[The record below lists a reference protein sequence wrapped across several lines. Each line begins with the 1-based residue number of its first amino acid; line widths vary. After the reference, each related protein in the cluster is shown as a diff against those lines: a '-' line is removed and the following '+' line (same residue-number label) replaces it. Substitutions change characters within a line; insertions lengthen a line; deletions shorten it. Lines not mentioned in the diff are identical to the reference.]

1 MATIKKISGL
11 SSVGTPGSTDK
22 LLVEDSSGNLKYT
35 TVGAVNNHTHSYAG
49 SASAGGPANDF
60 VAGLGS
66 DNVDRYVYFAYN
78 DETYNNSN
86 ASSITKGK
94 AVVDSEFK
102 YNPSTNTL
110 TVGTVKGNLSG
121 NATSSSSVAA
131 SSQLTS
137 ATAVDG
143 FLEGNK
149 LKYAT
154 FTGYSDI
161 GFASNDGMIVS
172 IPWSS
177 SSYGFQLAFDDSAE
191 GLIKIRGKSS
201 TWGNW
206 KKLWKEGDSITAPS
220 ITATNGFTGDLTGD
234 VTGNASTT
242 SLSNGTTDAS
252 RYVIFQDAQNSTSK
266 LTACYDADFKY
277 NPVSNLMNVGSVQL
291 NSKVTLQYN
300 SSTES
305 LDFVFA

>member
-11 SSVGTPGSTDK
+11 SSVTTPGSTDK

-35 TVGAVNNHTHSYAG
+35 TVGGVNNHTHSYAG
-49 SASAGGPANDF
+49 SASAGG
-60 VAGLGS
+60 S
-66 DNVDRYVYFAYN
+66 
-78 DETYNNSN
+78 
-86 ASSITKGK
+86 
-94 AVVDSEFK
+94 
-102 YNPSTNTL
+102 
-110 TVGTVKGNLSG
+110 
-121 NATSSSSVAA
+121 ATSSLSIAA

-154 FTGYSDI
+154 FTGYSDL

-191 GLIKIRGKSS
+191 GLIKVRGKSS

-220 ITATNGFTGDLTGD
+220 ITATNGFTGNLTGD
-234 VTGNASTT
+234 VTGNASTV

-252 RYVIFQDAQNSTSK
+252 RFIIFQDSNNSTST
-266 LTACYDADFKY
+266 LTACYDVDFKY
-277 NPVSNLMNVGSVQL
+277 NPISNLMNVGSVQL

>member
-11 SSVGTPGSTDK
+11 SSVTTPGSTDK
-22 LLVEDSSGNLKYT
+22 LLVEDSNGNLKYT
-35 TVGAVNNHTHSYAG
+35 TVGAVNNQS
-49 SASAGGPANDF
+49 
-60 VAGLGS
+60 
-66 DNVDRYVYFAYN
+66 
-78 DETYNNSN
+78 
-86 ASSITKGK
+86 SSI
-94 AVVDSEFK
+94 
-102 YNPSTNTL
+102 
-110 TVGTVKGNLSG
+110 
-121 NATSSSSVAA
+121 AA

-137 ATAVDG
+137 ADAVDS
-143 FLEGNK
+143 FLESSK

-154 FTGYSDI
+154 FANYSAL
-161 GFASNDGMIVS
+161 GFGSNDGMIVS

-177 SSYGFQLAFDDSAE
+177 STYGFQLAFDDTTE
-191 GLIKIRGKSS
+191 GRIKIRGKSS
-201 TWGNW
+201 TWGSW
-206 KKLWKEGDSITAPS
+206 KQLWKEGDSITAPS
-220 ITATNGFTGDLTGD
+220 VTATNGFTGDLTGN
-234 VTGNASTT
+234 VTGNVSGSSGSCTGNASTI

-252 RYVIFQDAQNSTSK
+252 RYIIFQDAQNSTST